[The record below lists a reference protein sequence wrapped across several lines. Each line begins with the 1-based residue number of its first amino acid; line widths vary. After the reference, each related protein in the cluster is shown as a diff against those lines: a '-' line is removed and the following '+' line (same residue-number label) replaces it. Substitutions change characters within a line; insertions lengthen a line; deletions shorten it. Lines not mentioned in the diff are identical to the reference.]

1 MAMAARILILK
12 IQETILMR
20 ALGLPPF
27 PSPALHDVPL
37 PRLPPSKMPPIL
49 RKKTFMI
56 SCHIIEEHVM
66 TMAASPPISR

>member
-1 MAMAARILILK
+1 MAARILILK
-12 IQETILMR
+12 IQEEILMR

-27 PSPALHDVPL
+27 PSSCLTYVQL

-56 SCHIIEEHVM
+56 YAIMGAKEHVM
-66 TMAASPPISR
+66 TMAALLP